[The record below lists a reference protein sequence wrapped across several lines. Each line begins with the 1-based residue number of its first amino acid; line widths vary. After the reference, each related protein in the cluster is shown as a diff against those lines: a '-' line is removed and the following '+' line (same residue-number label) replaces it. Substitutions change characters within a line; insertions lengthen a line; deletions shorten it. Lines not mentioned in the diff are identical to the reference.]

1 MIFEKFSKIGIIPV
15 VVLDDPKDAAPLAKV
30 LYENGLPCAEVTF
43 RTAAAEE
50 SIKIMTREFPD
61 LLVGAG
67 TVLTTEQA
75 DRAINAGAKFIVS
88 PGLNPKIVRHCI
100 EKCIPVTPGTQTPS
114 EMEQALEL
122 GLKVV
127 KFFPAEPSGGLNMIK
142 AVAAAYVDLKFMPT
156 GGINAKNVKDYLA
169 YNKIIACGGS
179 WMVKKDLIAAG
190 EWDKIGAMVREAA
203 DIVKEIRGNN

>member
-1 MIFEKFSKIGIIPV
+1 MIFEQFSKIGIIPV
-15 VVLDDPKDAAPLAKV
+15 VVLDDAKDAAPLAKV
-30 LYENGLPCAEVTF
+30 LCENGLPCAEVTF

-50 SIKIMTREFPD
+50 SIKIMLHEFPD
-61 LLVGAG
+61 MLVGAG
-67 TVLTTEQA
+67 TVLTIEQA
-75 DRAINAGAKFIVS
+75 DKAINAGAKFIVA
-88 PGLNPKIVRHCI
+88 PGLNPKIVQYCLD
-100 EKCIPVTPGTQTPS
+100 KSVPVTPGTQTPS
-114 EMEQALEL
+114 EMEKALEL

-127 KFFPAEPSGGLNMIK
+127 KFFPAEPAGGLNMIK

-156 GGINAKNVKDYLA
+156 GGISAKNVRDYLG

-203 DIVKEIRGNN
+203 DIVKELRGSN